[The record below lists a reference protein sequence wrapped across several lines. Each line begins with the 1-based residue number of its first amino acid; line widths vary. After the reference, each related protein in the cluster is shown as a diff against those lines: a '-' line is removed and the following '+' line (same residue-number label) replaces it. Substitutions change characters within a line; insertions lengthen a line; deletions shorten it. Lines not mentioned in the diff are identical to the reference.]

1 MVLAAGLSVKMGRL
15 SDAAYQRI
23 TALLRRLRLPV
34 AAAADPKQ
42 VLEAL
47 RRDKKREAAV
57 IRFVVLDDIGQAS
70 VKEIEIRELERQVGE
85 FPEILRQ
92 ETRP

>member
-15 SDAAYQRI
+15 SAVAYRRM

-57 IRFVVLDDIGQAS
+57 IHFVLLDDIGRAS
-70 VKEIEIRELERQVGE
+70 VKEIELRELERQVVE
-85 FPEILRQ
+85 FPEILGQ
-92 ETRP
+92 ELRP

>member
-1 MVLAAGLSVKMGRL
+1 LSVKMGRL
-15 SDAAYQRI
+15 SAAAYQRI

-57 IRFVVLDDIGQAS
+57 IRFVLLDDIGRAS
-70 VKEIEIRELERQVGE
+70 VEAIEIRELERLVVE
-85 FPEILRQ
+85 FPEILGQ
-92 ETRP
+92 ESRP